1 MQPPFLPEAPLP
13 HKSFSII
20 VILIEG
26 FFSLIFNAVQRP
38 VNPPPTT
45 QTSTYNDLILTCT
58 KVIDEIEELRE
69 LGAEYDNQSSTDD
82 YHFFRIDETDKR
94 KIKKLKRLGF
104 IKYDIND

>member
-38 VNPPPTT
+38 VNPPPTI
-45 QTSTYNDLILTCT
+45 QISEVISVFNSLISNL
-58 KVIDEIEELRE
+58 
-69 LGAEYDNQSSTDD
+69 SSDCNAS
-82 YHFFRIDETDKR
+82 
-94 KIKKLKRLGF
+94 IKPRRLIF
-104 IKYDIND
+104 VMHKSLV